1 MRVRGLLVLSA
12 AAAVLLLPSGG
23 LACDHYPEELGVSDL
38 ILIGSVEPQI
48 GVPGFSGDLCC
59 PVCDEVCI
67 PGEEIPALEPES
79 TNPYVYNEEKPSA
92 PEPEPEAQHPP
103 VSETRQQESV
113 RPEEPVNPGEPAKP
127 EEPVNPGKAVKS
139 EKPSKSGTKDAQKQ
153 SEAKSEKDSVK
164 VAPAVSAPSVPASK
178 RSSAASSGSRG
189 SGGGGGYVPEAAAEP
204 VIPEGRVSAL
214 YPYRRIRLKPAKG
227 IFAEAAGKLLWP
239 SASSPFQ
246 SLFGDR

>member
-1 MRVRGLLVLSA
+1 MKLRGLLVLSA

-38 ILIGSVEPQI
+38 ILTGAVKPEV
-48 GVPGFSGDLCC
+48 GVPGFSGDLRC
-59 PVCDEVCI
+59 PVCDEICI
-67 PGEEIPALEPES
+67 PGETIPALEPES

-92 PEPEPEAQHPP
+92 PEPKPETPP
-103 VSETRQQESV
+103 QPASGTGQE
-113 RPEEPVNPGEPAKP
+113 GPAKP
-127 EEPVNPGKAVKS
+127 EEPSNT
-139 EKPSKSGTKDAQKQ
+139 GTKAAQKKT
-153 SEAKSEKDSVK
+153 SSKGGKKSVQ
-164 VAPAVSAPSVPASK
+164 SAPSVSAPAA
-178 RSSAASSGSRG
+178 SAPKQSARASSGSGG

-214 YPYRRIRLKPAKG
+214 YPYRRVRLKPAEG
-227 IFAEAAGKLLWP
+227 IFAEAAGTLLWP